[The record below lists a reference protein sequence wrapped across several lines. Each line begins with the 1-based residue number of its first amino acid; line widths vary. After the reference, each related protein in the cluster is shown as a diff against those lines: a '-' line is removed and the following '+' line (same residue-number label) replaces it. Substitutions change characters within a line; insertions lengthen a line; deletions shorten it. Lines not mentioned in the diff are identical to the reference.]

1 MKITGFSPII
11 VSQDA
16 ENIKELFEG
25 LGFEHLHTKSDIE
38 DGNNTN
44 YNLKDANGNRINIA
58 SSKKV
63 PKDLTMLSINV
74 DNFDEAYEY
83 FLSKGFVNS
92 RGDKVTE
99 TNSSISTMLVSPSGF
114 AITLTEHIKKCDIIN
129 KDT

>member
-11 VSQDA
+11 VSQNA
-16 ENIKELFEG
+16 EGIKELFEG

-58 SSKKV
+58 TSNKV

-99 TNSSISTMLVSPSGF
+99 TESSISTMLVSPSGF
-114 AITLTEHIKKCDIIN
+114 AITLTEHIKN
-129 KDT
+129 